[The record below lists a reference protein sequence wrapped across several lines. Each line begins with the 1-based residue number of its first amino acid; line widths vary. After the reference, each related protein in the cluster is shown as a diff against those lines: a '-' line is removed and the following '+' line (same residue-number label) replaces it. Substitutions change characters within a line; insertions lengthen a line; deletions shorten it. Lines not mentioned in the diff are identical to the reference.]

1 MSDQDNE
8 IWKAGYDIKA
18 KYQDREMTLTDWT
31 DLGNECRDLYE
42 AYKTTFA
49 MHMAT
54 MLLDLFMD
62 ISQQQKA
69 AG

>member
-1 MSDQDNE
+1 MTDQDNE

-18 KYQDREMTLTDWT
+18 KYQTREMTLTDWT
-31 DLGNECRDLYE
+31 ELGNECRDLYE
-42 AYKTTFA
+42 AYKTVFA

-54 MLLDLFMD
+54 MLLDLFLDM
-62 ISQQQKA
+62 SQQTA